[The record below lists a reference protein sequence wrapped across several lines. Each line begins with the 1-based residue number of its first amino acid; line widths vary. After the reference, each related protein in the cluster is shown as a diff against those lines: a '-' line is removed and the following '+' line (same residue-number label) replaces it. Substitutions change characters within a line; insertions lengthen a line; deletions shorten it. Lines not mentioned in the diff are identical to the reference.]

1 MRASVICI
9 SHTEGAGGQ
18 EIGRLVA
25 ERLGLRYV
33 DDGII
38 GAAAEADKVYP
49 EAVALA
55 EKRHAKRQIEVD
67 FHRFEATET
76 LRGFIRDAILATAEA
91 GNAVIVAH
99 AASLA
104 LADRDDV
111 LRVFVTASDD
121 SRLLRVCDLEGLDAK
136 SAAKH
141 MKEADK
147 NRAAYLKD
155 FYGIGEEL
163 PTHYDLVINT
173 DKLPAEAAVQAIATA
188 AA

>member
-9 SHTEGAGGQ
+9 SHAEGSGGQ

-55 EKRHAKRQIEVD
+55 ESRHAGRQIEVD
-67 FHRFEATET
+67 FHRFEPTET
-76 LRGFIRDAILATAEA
+76 LRGVIRDAIIATADE

-99 AASLA
+99 AASFA
-104 LADRDDV
+104 LADRDNV
-111 LRVFVTASDD
+111 LRVLVIASTEN
-121 SRLLRVCDLEGLDAK
+121 RLLRIRNRDGFDAK
-136 SAAKH
+136 TAAKH
-141 MKEADK
+141 VKESDK
-147 NRAAYLKD
+147 GRAAYLKH
-155 FYGIGEEL
+155 FYGVGEEL

-173 DKLPAEAAVQAIATA
+173 DKLPTEAAVQAIANA